1 MRGVTRA
8 LALLLAGA
16 LVALAVDAARAGESP
31 RWLEDRVQAY
41 LLERAPEGPISIEVP
56 PLDEFTSA
64 GEDPDGVEV
73 AITTDAKPP
82 LSGSVPLTIVL
93 SRGGSELE
101 RRIVTAQVASAELG
115 VVASRALSRGDV
127 LTANHLT
134 LAPIANP
141 IDRRSGVSAIE
152 DALGKRL
159 RRNVESG
166 APVRNA
172 WLEDVP
178 LVKRG
183 EPVRLAVLRGR
194 LRIESTGIA
203 RQDGKVGQIVRVEN
217 PSSHREILGRVG
229 EDGVVHVGF

>member
-1 MRGVTRA
+1 MRGVPRA

-16 LVALAVDAARAGESP
+16 LVALAVDAALAGESP

-41 LLERAPEGPISIEVP
+41 LLEHAPEGPISIEIP

-64 GEDPDGVEV
+64 GGDPDAVEV
-73 AITTDAKPP
+73 AITTDAKRP
-82 LSGSVPLTIVL
+82 LSGAVPLTIVL
-93 SRGGSELE
+93 SRDGSELE

-127 LTANHLT
+127 LTADHLT

-141 IDRRSGVSAIE
+141 IDRRSGVSAID

-159 RRNVESG
+159 RRNVASG

-229 EDGVVHVGF
+229 EDGVVHVSF